1 MKKLFVV
8 YCCFIALIS
17 CNSESANNCIK
28 TSGNVVRTEITDIP
42 TFDKIRVKQGIEL
55 ILLQSSEQKVEIE
68 VGENLLNDI
77 SVEVIDNELILK
89 SKISCNWFRE
99 YNPAKIYVTFTD
111 ITRIYS
117 ASQHKIHSNQTLY
130 FDSIELSSGVNQE
143 GIASE
148 FVLNIICNQV
158 SVNANDAT
166 YLNLSGIAGYMFVGF
181 WAGEPRLEAENLQ
194 VNNIEFFQRSS
205 NDMILHPI
213 KKIQGNIYSTGNIII
228 KNTPDMIDVTQ
239 HYTGKLIIQ

>member
-1 MKKLFVV
+1 M
-8 YCCFIALIS
+8 
-17 CNSESANNCIK
+17 
-28 TSGNVVRTEITDIP
+28 
-42 TFDKIRVKQGIEL
+42 
-55 ILLQSSEQKVEIE
+55 
-68 VGENLLNDI
+68 
-77 SVEVIDNELILK
+77 
-89 SKISCNWFRE
+89 
-99 YNPAKIYVTFTD
+99 
-111 ITRIYS
+111 
-117 ASQHKIHSNQTLY
+117 Y

-228 KNTPDMIDVTQ
+228 KNTTDMIDVTQ